1 MRVEAMHHQGV
12 DRATIEALRRRYDA
26 SRSTRS
32 PAASPPTLYVRSPLL
47 AIDRRYGPVVLLE
60 RLGPYGIVRRPD
72 GLVCWIDTR
81 LPPPDGWS
89 PRAFAGS
96 DEALE
101 SVRRRILRH
110 CRGGLKI

>member
-1 MRVEAMHHQGV
+1 MRHQGL
-12 DRATIEALRRRYDA
+12 DGATIEALRRRYDA
-26 SRSTRS
+26 SRSTRRRS
-32 PAASPPTLYVRSPLL
+32 PPVPAASLSPLWVRSAPLV
-47 AIDRRYGPVVLLE
+47 IDRRYGPFEVLE

-110 CRGGLKI
+110 CRGNA

>member
-1 MRVEAMHHQGV
+1 
-12 DRATIEALRRRYDA
+12 
-26 SRSTRS
+26 
-32 PAASPPTLYVRSPLL
+32 
-47 AIDRRYGPVVLLE
+47 
-60 RLGPYGIVRRPD
+60 VRRPD

-81 LPPPDGWS
+81 LPAPDGWS

-110 CRGGLKI
+110 CRGSA